1 MNIQTTSRIQLIDIT
16 ASLNKEIARTGIG
29 TGMAMAYSP
38 HTTTAIII
46 NENEPR
52 LTEDILKLLNL
63 IVPQERYGASETDRT

>member
-1 MNIQTTSRIQLIDIT
+1 MNIQTTSHIQLINIM
-16 ASLNKEIARTGIG
+16 ASLINKEIATGIE

-46 NENEPR
+46 NENEPG

-63 IVPQERYGASETDRT
+63 IVHISGTGCETDRT

>member
-16 ASLNKEIARTGIG
+16 ASLNKEIATGIE

-46 NENEPR
+46 NENEPG

-63 IVPQERYGASETDRT
+63 IVPQEQYGVSKTDRT